1 MGIMGETKNEIQ
13 EISFQK
19 FFKKN
24 FKAFFQM
31 QCINRNRNIGNH
43 VRMVFM
49 AKTKNR
55 IQEISFQKFFK
66 KNFKAFFGELDKS
79 NNKSS
84 QNAP

>member
-1 MGIMGETKNEIQ
+1 
-13 EISFQK
+13 
-19 FFKKN
+19 
-24 FKAFFQM
+24 
-31 QCINRNRNIGNH
+31 
-43 VRMVFM
+43 MVFM